1 MTHENRENIISSQQE
16 QPAISNEP
24 ETTENPPEAIYSKD
38 DAQQLIKKG
47 NIWQVARELKN
58 YQNLDENIAEQ
69 LLDKGYCGEVLE
81 NLDKFSNLDHSK
93 ILKYLID
100 DGHYEELIDHLDKF
114 PEVNHQQIA
123 QELINQGKIELL
135 AKKLEKFSGLDE
147 NIAKKLIKENYYYSV
162 KNHLKAFSNLSLD
175 FAQELIFIR
184 ENDNDG
190 QVLDNLESFAP
201 EAHNDIVHFILKN
214 GRHWVLRLLPNW
226 EKLSNVNFS
235 DEDYNTIVN
244 RIAVKYGFEDDIIK
258 NIDKFPRSFHKKI
271 AQLLIDNKKGRAV
284 ANNLEKFSGLNHRE
298 IAQKL
303 FDNDEGRVVADNLQ
317 KFSGL
322 NHREIAQKLLD
333 TNNADALIK
342 NVERF
347 SDIDLNKLIHQMLI
361 TVIPQRYYED
371 TMKALAENLKKLS
384 GLNKDIAIALIHAG
398 GYHARQVANNLQAF
412 PPADHEAII
421 LELIKK
427 YTHDKELA
435 NALKNSFGK
444 ISQLSE
450 TVARALA
457 KSGYIEILAKYP
469 EKFPELDS
477 DLQQQVDNYKATHP
491 NK

>member
-81 NLDKFSNLDHSK
+81 NLDKFSDLDHSK

-303 FDNDEGRVVADNLQ
+303 
-317 KFSGL
+317 
-322 NHREIAQKLLD
+322 LD

-457 KSGYIEILAKYP
+457 KSGYIEILAEYP

-477 DLQQQVDNYKATHP
+477 DLQKQVDNYKATHP

>member
-1 MTHENRENIISSQQE
+1 MFHENKQDIISSQNE
-16 QPAISNEP
+16 QPEISNEP
-24 ETTENPPEAIYSKD
+24 ETTENPPEALYSQD
-38 DAQQLIKKG
+38 DAQQLIEKG
-47 NIWQVARELKN
+47 EVWRLAKELKN
-58 YQNLDENIAEQ
+58 YQDLNENIAEQ
-69 LLDKGYCGEVLE
+69 LLDKGYCREVLD
-81 NLDKFSNLDHSK
+81 NLDKFRDLEHSK
-93 ILKYLID
+93 ILKCLID
-100 DGHYEELIDHLDKF
+100 DGHFEELIDYMDKLSDI
-114 PEVNHQQIA
+114 PHQQIA

-303 FDNDEGRVVADNLQ
+303 
-317 KFSGL
+317 
-322 NHREIAQKLLD
+322 LD

-457 KSGYIEILAKYP
+457 KSGYIEILAEYP

-477 DLQQQVDNYKATHP
+477 DLQKQVDNYKATHP

>member
-1 MTHENRENIISSQQE
+1 M
-16 QPAISNEP
+16 
-24 ETTENPPEAIYSKD
+24 
-38 DAQQLIKKG
+38 
-47 NIWQVARELKN
+47 
-58 YQNLDENIAEQ
+58 
-69 LLDKGYCGEVLE
+69 
-81 NLDKFSNLDHSK
+81 
-93 ILKYLID
+93 
-100 DGHYEELIDHLDKF
+100 
-114 PEVNHQQIA
+114 
-123 QELINQGKIELL
+123 
-135 AKKLEKFSGLDE
+135 
-147 NIAKKLIKENYYYSV
+147 
-162 KNHLKAFSNLSLD
+162 
-175 FAQELIFIR
+175 IR

-284 ANNLEKFSGLNHRE
+284 ANNL
-298 IAQKL
+298 
-303 FDNDEGRVVADNLQ
+303 Q

-371 TMKALAENLKKLS
+371 TMKALAENFKKLS

-412 PPADHEAII
+412 SPADHEAII

-457 KSGYIEILAKYP
+457 KSGYIEILAEYP

-477 DLQQQVDNYKATHP
+477 DLQKQVDNYKATHP

>member
-1 MTHENRENIISSQQE
+1 MSNNLFITNIDLMIQNNYNIIILNINKYMTHENRENIISSQQE

-123 QELINQGKIELL
+123 QELINQGKTEML
-135 AKKLEKFSGLDE
+135 AQNLTKFSGLDE
-147 NIAKKLIKENYYYSV
+147 NIAEQLIKENYSYEV
-162 KNHLKAFSNLSLD
+162 RDCLGTAFSNLSLD
-175 FAQELIFIR
+175 FAQKLINEGHEQTIAYHIKGF
-184 ENDNDG
+184 
-190 QVLDNLESFAP
+190 SP
-201 EAHNDIVHFILKN
+201 EIHNDIAHLILEN
-214 GRHWVLRLLPNW
+214 GCGFSVLYNW
-226 EKLSNVNFS
+226 EKFAKIDFS
-235 DEDYNTIVN
+235 DEEYETMANKIINSNDYGLIEEL
-244 RIAVKYGFEDDIIK
+244 GK
-258 NIDKFPRSFHKKI
+258 NIEKFPRSLHKKI
-271 AQLLIDNKKGRAV
+271 AQQLIDK
-284 ANNLEKFSGLNHRE
+284 
-298 IAQKL
+298 
-303 FDNDEGRVVADNLQ
+303 DNGWAVADNLE

-412 PPADHEAII
+412 SPADHEAII
-421 LELIKK
+421 LELINYPYSEEVK
-427 YTHDKELA
+427 
-435 NALKNSFGK
+435 NALKNSVGK
-444 ISQLSE
+444 IPQLSE
-450 TVARALA
+450 TTAKQLA
-457 KSGYIEILAKYP
+457 NSRYRDILKY
-469 EKFPELDS
+469 
-477 DLQQQVDNYKATHP
+477 
-491 NK
+491 

>member
-1 MTHENRENIISSQQE
+1 MNKNCMTHENEQDIIKE
-16 QPAISNEP
+16 QPRTGNKP
-24 ETTENPPEAIYSKD
+24 ETADNPPEALYSQD
-38 DAQQLIKKG
+38 DAQQLIEKG
-47 NIWQVARELKN
+47 EIWRVAKELKN

-123 QELINQGKIELL
+123 QELINQGKTEML
-135 AKKLEKFSGLDE
+135 AQNLKKFSGLDE
-147 NIAKKLIKENYYYSV
+147 NIAEQLIKENYSYEV
-162 KNHLKAFSNLSLD
+162 RDCLGTAFSNLSLD
-175 FAQELIFIR
+175 FAQKLINEGHEQTIAYHIKGF
-184 ENDNDG
+184 
-190 QVLDNLESFAP
+190 SP
-201 EAHNDIVHFILKN
+201 EIHNDIAHLILEN
-214 GRHWVLRLLPNW
+214 GCGFSVLYNW
-226 EKLSNVNFS
+226 EKFAKIDFS
-235 DEDYNTIVN
+235 DEEYETMANKIINSNDYGLIEEL
-244 RIAVKYGFEDDIIK
+244 GK
-258 NIDKFPRSFHKKI
+258 NIEKFPRSLHKKI
-271 AQLLIDNKKGRAV
+271 AQQLIDKDNGWAV
-284 ANNLEKFSGLNHRE
+284 ADNLEKFSGLNHRE

-303 FDNDEGRVVADNLQ
+303 INIKWSRSLIYNIEKFSNINYNEIAHQLIDLKNKYDKTPFNRDQYDGTIYCLAEDLK

-322 NHREIAQKLLD
+322 D
-333 TNNADALIK
+333 
-342 NVERF
+342 
-347 SDIDLNKLIHQMLI
+347 
-361 TVIPQRYYED
+361 
-371 TMKALAENLKKLS
+371 
-384 GLNKDIAIALIHAG
+384 KDIAIALIHAG

-412 PPADHEAII
+412 SPADHEAII

-457 KSGYIEILAKYP
+457 KSGYIEILAEYP